1 MTNDPKTKKVKP
13 MPIAVGVIAALVL
26 LGGLLWATRRG
37 GEPRAATPPTYE
49 PAASD
54 APRPELTPTRQ
65 ARPAP
70 SEPSA
75 DPGPSAPTAT
85 PPAPTSTPERIV
97 HDHSGEVNKAAKSPL
112 NPDTIFSVRKAIQ
125 PLVQACAE
133 PMTRAGTEVKTTVV
147 AKVTVTGGKMTISDP
162 VISHPTFKDE
172 AFDECVSKAY
182 AQLALDAPAGQS
194 DTTYKIAQ
202 PFQLK

>member
-1 MTNDPKTKKVKP
+1 MTNDPNTKKVKP

-37 GEPRAATPPTYE
+37 GEPRAADPPTYE

-54 APRPELTPTRQ
+54 TPRPDLTPTRQ

-70 SEPSA
+70 SEPS
-75 DPGPSAPTAT
+75 PGTAAVAPGVA
-85 PPAPTSTPERIV
+85 PAPTSTPDRVV
-97 HDHSGEVNKAAKSPL
+97 HDHSGEENTAAKSPL

-125 PLVQACAE
+125 PLVAACAE

-182 AQLALDAPAGQS
+182 AQLALDAPAGQT

>member
-37 GEPRAATPPTYE
+37 GEPRAADPPTYE

-54 APRPELTPTRQ
+54 TPRPDLTPTRQ

-70 SEPSA
+70 SAGEPT
-75 DPGPSAPTAT
+75 PAPPTDTGTA
-85 PPAPTSTPERIV
+85 PAPTSTPERIV
-97 HDHSGEVNKAAKSPL
+97 HDHTGEENKAAKSPL
-112 NPDTIFSVRKAIQ
+112 SPDTIFSVRKAIQ
-125 PLVQACAE
+125 PLVAACAE

-147 AKVTVTGGKMTISDP
+147 AKVTVAAGKMTISDP

-172 AFDECVSKAY
+172 AFDACVSKAY